1 MKKTKAISSETMV
14 FRVHKYVPKWT
25 LWEKTADNGMRTYSL
40 EYQKEGRVARM
51 VDLNTPVMRAKLRYM
66 RDYQPEQLMEL
77 LNNGKLYLFLRRLI
91 SFLRFFQK
99 HRTHRAVSPLFNCL
113 VIVTVVPCPASDSTF
128 RSDINRSMIVNPM
141 PLRSSP
147 PVVNRGVLA
156 RSTSSIPTP

>member
-51 VDLNTPVMRAKLRYM
+51 VDLNTPVIRAKLRYM

-77 LNNGKLYLFLRRLI
+77 LNNGKLYLFLRRLDGKVEAAVDRQVQLWQDTDEDYLAAEGDFFKQFAI
-91 SFLRFFQK
+91 LQRLRMEAE
-99 HRTHRAVSPLFNCL
+99 HMLYDTMVY
-113 VIVTVVPCPASDSTF
+113 V
-128 RSDINRSMIVNPM
+128 
-141 PLRSSP
+141 
-147 PVVNRGVLA
+147 
-156 RSTSSIPTP
+156 

>member
-77 LNNGKLYLFLRRLI
+77 LNNGKLYLFLRRLDGKVEAAVDRQVQLWQDTDEDYLAAEGDFFKQFAI
-91 SFLRFFQK
+91 LQRLRMEAE
-99 HRTHRAVSPLFNCL
+99 HMLYDTMVY
-113 VIVTVVPCPASDSTF
+113 V
-128 RSDINRSMIVNPM
+128 
-141 PLRSSP
+141 
-147 PVVNRGVLA
+147 
-156 RSTSSIPTP
+156 